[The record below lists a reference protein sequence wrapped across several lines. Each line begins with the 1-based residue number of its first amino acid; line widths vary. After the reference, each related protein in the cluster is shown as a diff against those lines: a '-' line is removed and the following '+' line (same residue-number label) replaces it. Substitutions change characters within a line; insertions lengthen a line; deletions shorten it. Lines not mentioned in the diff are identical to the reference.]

1 MVVKAKHKESGDT
14 YAVKIVDKNSTG
26 RQEMFDEINVMSKLA
41 HPNIVNFK
49 EIFDRKD
56 GYYVVLE
63 LCVPFSF
70 WPRHF
75 PNALAPWPLASAYP
89 APFPTF

>member
-1 MVVKAKHKESGDT
+1 M

-26 RQEMFDEINVMSKLA
+26 RQEMFDEISVMSKLE

-56 GYYVVLE
+56 GYYVILE
-63 LCVPFSF
+63 
-70 WPRHF
+70 
-75 PNALAPWPLASAYP
+75 
-89 APFPTF
+89 